1 MKQYIVNNLRAGE
14 AQKERSTEKSAENAS
29 GIR

>member
-14 AQKERSTEKSAENAS
+14 AQKERSTEMSVENAS